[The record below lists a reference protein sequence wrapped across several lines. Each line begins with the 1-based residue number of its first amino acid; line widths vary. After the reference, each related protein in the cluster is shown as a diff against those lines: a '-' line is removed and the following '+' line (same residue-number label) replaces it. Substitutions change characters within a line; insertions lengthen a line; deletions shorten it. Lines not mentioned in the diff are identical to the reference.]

1 MPAVGLRQLIWL
13 QDSCVCAGSK
23 WLGEGGDSWTLS
35 QLTGLL
41 LKMRVNLQL
50 LVLLVGTYQPTSE
63 LKDVLKYD

>member
-13 QDSCVCAGSK
+13 QDSCVCVGSI
-23 WLGEGGDSWTLS
+23 WLGEGGDSWTLL

-63 LKDVLKYD
+63 LNDVLKYD